1 LSQQVSCV
9 FSSLKSPAAELLVLL
24 LLPPPPPQHRP
35 RSAATVNAS
44 REIFLI
50 DMASGG
56 TELKTQDLAGMIR
69 SWIHFDNLAAT
80 FNRQSQQARSARA
93 RWEEQVLGYL
103 RTNSLTNAIIQ
114 IAGGRLTVVEE
125 KHAQPL
131 TLQRMEALLHEY
143 FSKRP
148 AGSTDETAD
157 IMAFIKANRGST
169 LETRLKKS

>member
-1 LSQQVSCV
+1 M
-9 FSSLKSPAAELLVLL
+9 
-24 LLPPPPPQHRP
+24 
-35 RSAATVNAS
+35 NAS
-44 REIFLI
+44 REIFLLE
-50 DMASGG
+50 MLSGG
-56 TELKTQDLAGMIR
+56 AELKTQDLASMIR

-169 LETRLKKS
+169 VETRLKKS